1 MQERYYNSL
10 KSTWG
15 SNKNLKKNRKGS
27 GGVVKIWSIK
37 EKISGMTFVNP
48 NTPAVLEV

>member
-10 KSTWG
+10 KGTWG
-15 SNKNLKKNRKGS
+15 SNKKKNKKGS

-48 NTPAVLEV
+48 NIPAVLEV